1 MHFTLHPSNRTR
13 RTQSPM
19 KKRVLAGTALGLL
32 LGLTLGVLSTGL
44 ASQAQSRVAQA
55 PSPVA
60 QNIGPAMGGGTFAK
74 LAENVKPA
82 VINVSVGGA
91 ARERRMPMQPGPS
104 RRGIGSGF
112 LIDAS
117 GVALTN
123 AHVVG
128 DASQV
133 DVAMLDGTK
142 YKAKVVGVDKK
153 TDLAVVKL
161 EASGKT
167 FAYLTLADSEEAR
180 VGDWVVAVGS
190 PFGLEATVTS
200 GIISAKARH
209 IGASLY
215 DDFIQTDAA
224 INPGNSGG
232 PLVDMRGQVVG
243 INTAIIQGGSG
254 IGFAIPS
261 NMAKRISG
269 ELLATGTITR
279 GWLGV
284 SLQPLTPDLA
294 SSFGVPDAKGA
305 LVADVV
311 PDSPADRAGLK
322 SGDVVISVDGEK
334 VNGPSDVARLVG
346 FAKPGQ
352 ERRLTVWRDKREVKV
367 EAKLAVTPGEQARA
381 RLGLEV
387 QPVTPDVAEEL
398 RLTSPEGVVVSDVQ
412 PGGAAAAAGIER
424 GDVITSI
431 DGKTVKTLAD
441 FERLTR
447 AKSGAYAMRLNRDGA
462 SLYVAVTPE
471 AANRG

>member
-1 MHFTLHPSNRTR
+1 MKSRT
-13 RTQSPM
+13 
-19 KKRVLAGTALGLL
+19 VAALALGLL
-32 LGLTLGVLSTGL
+32 LGLSLGIMSTGL
-44 ASQAQSRVAQA
+44 AGQA

-60 QNIGPAMGGGTFAK
+60 LNVGPALTGGTFAR
-74 LAENVKPA
+74 LAEAVKPA
-82 VINVSVGGA
+82 VINVSTGG
-91 ARERRMPMQPGPS
+91 ARERRLPFEQGPG
-104 RRGIGSGF
+104 RRGLGSGF

-142 YKAKVVGVDKK
+142 YKAKVVGIDKK
-153 TDLAVVKL
+153 TDLAVLKL
-161 EASGKT
+161 EAGGKT
-167 FAYLTLADSEEAR
+167 FTHLTLADSDEAR

-190 PFGLEATVTS
+190 PFGLQATVTS

-209 IGASLY
+209 IGAGPY

-254 IGFAIPS
+254 IGFAIPA
-261 NMAKRISG
+261 NMAKRIST
-269 ELLATGTITR
+269 ELLATGTVTR

-284 SLQPLTPDLA
+284 SLQPLTPELA
-294 SSFGVPDAKGA
+294 ASFGLSDAKGA

-311 PDSPADRAGLK
+311 PDSPAARTGLK
-322 SGDVVISVDGEK
+322 SGDIITSVDGERIDD
-334 VNGPSDVARLVG
+334 PSEVARLVG
-346 FAKPGQ
+346 LGKPGQ
-352 ERRLTVWRDKREVKV
+352 ERRLTVWRDRQEVKFQT
-367 EAKLAVTPGEQARA
+367 KLTQVPGERARV

-387 QPVTPDVAEEL
+387 RPVTPEVVEEL
-398 RLTSPEGVVVSDVQ
+398 GLKSAEGVVVAEVQ
-412 PGGAAAAAGIER
+412 PGSAAAAAGIEP
-424 GDVITSI
+424 GDVIVAI
-431 DGKTVKTLAD
+431 DGKSVKTLAD

-447 AKSGAYAMRLNRDGA
+447 EAKGAYAMRLHRDGA
-462 SLYVAVTPE
+462 SLYVAVKPE
-471 AANRG
+471 TAERG